1 MYNFG
6 WLACWLVH
14 GYGNVHWGVTALPDH
29 MGVHYHMDYGQG
41 VETGRTKEVKVW
53 KETYEGYE
61 TGKKDVQ

>member
-1 MYNFG
+1 M
-6 WLACWLVH
+6 
-14 GYGNVHWGVTALPDH
+14 TALPDH